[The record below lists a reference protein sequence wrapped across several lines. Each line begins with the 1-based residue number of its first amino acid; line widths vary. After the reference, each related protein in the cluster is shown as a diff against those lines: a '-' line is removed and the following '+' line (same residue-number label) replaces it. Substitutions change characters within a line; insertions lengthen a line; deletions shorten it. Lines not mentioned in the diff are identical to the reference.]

1 MPIDKK
7 VERFYRTSETIECGV
22 DEAGRGPLFG
32 RVYSAAFVLDP
43 HIELHEYLYDSKC
56 VTSKRRKLVRTW
68 IEENAISYSVS
79 WKDEKYIDKFNIAV
93 STMDAMHEAIRNL
106 SLEPDILLIDGNRFT
121 PYVSNNS
128 GKVIESIV
136 IVEGDRKYGSIAAA
150 SILAKEYHDE
160 YINELCDKY
169 PYLDDQYSLKKNKGY
184 GTAYHIWAISKY
196 GPTQYHRKSF
206 LKNIIPIE
214 NKIDTNFA

>member
-7 VERFYRTSETIECGV
+7 LERFYRTSETIECGV
-22 DEAGRGPLFG
+22 DEAGRGPLLG
-32 RVYSAAFVLDP
+32 RVYSAAVVLDP

-68 IEENAISYSVS
+68 IEENAISYYVS
-79 WKDEKYIDKFNIAV
+79 WKDENYIDKFNIGV

-106 SLEPDILLIDGNRFT
+106 NLEPEILLIDGNRFT
-121 PYVSNNS
+121 PYVSDNS
-128 GKVIESIV
+128 GKLIESIV
-136 IVEGDRKYGSIAAA
+136 IVDGDRKYGSIAAA
-150 SILAKEYHDE
+150 SILAKEYHDA

-169 PYLDDQYSLKKNKGY
+169 PYLDDQYSLTKNKGY

-196 GPTQYHRKSF
+196 GPTPYHRKSF
-206 LKNIIPIE
+206 LKNIIPVE
-214 NKIDTNFA
+214 NKIDTTFI

>member
-7 VERFYRTSETIECGV
+7 LERFYKTSDTIECGV

-32 RVYSAAFVLDP
+32 RVYAAAVVLDP
-43 HIELHEYLYDSKC
+43 NIELHEYLFDSKC
-56 VTSKRRKLVRTW
+56 VTSKRRKLVRNW
-68 IEENAISYSVS
+68 IEENALSYSVS

-93 STMDAMHEAIRNL
+93 STIDAMHDAIRNL
-106 SLEPDILLIDGNRFT
+106 NIDPDIILVDGNQFT
-121 PYVSNNS
+121 PLVSQA
-128 GKVIESIV
+128 GLIIESIT
-136 IVEGDRKYGSIAAA
+136 IVDGDRQYASIAAA

-160 YINELCDKY
+160 YIYELCEKY

-184 GTAYHIWAISKY
+184 GTEYHRWAISKY

-206 LKNIIPIE
+206 LK
-214 NKIDTNFA
+214 KIKLIDIY